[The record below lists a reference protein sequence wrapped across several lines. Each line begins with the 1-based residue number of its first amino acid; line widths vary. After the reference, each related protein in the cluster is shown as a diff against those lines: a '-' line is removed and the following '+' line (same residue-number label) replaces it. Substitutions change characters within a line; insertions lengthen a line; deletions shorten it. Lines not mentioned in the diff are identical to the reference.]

1 MQCNAIHDWFTF
13 FLVGVPFEVTS
24 AEEVLDAIST
34 FILSVQPGLSNT
46 WTITKLVALV
56 LRACRH
62 VMIMSFTHVI
72 CGAIN
77 SPGIQDR
84 ARTERKVVGQRRREA
99 KGLPIDPDKKT
110 RRNEAKHQGN
120 DIGRGRWA
128 LMKTDSSSGRLVV
141 LVAVGRQQV
150 QKSSK
155 PVCFD
160 FHFSLW
166 FFAFINLWVIM
177 IATSSAPRKR
187 PNPPELPASD
197 PILNTH

>member
-46 WTITKLVALV
+46 WTNTKLVALV

-128 LMKTDSSSGRLVV
+128 LMRTDSSRQQAGCLVV
-141 LVAVGRQQV
+141 HTSSSAGTRRQV

-155 PVCFD
+155 PVCF
-160 FHFSLW
+160 
-166 FFAFINLWVIM
+166 FALLPYFIHTK
-177 IATSSAPRKR
+177 A
-187 PNPPELPASD
+187 D
-197 PILNTH
+197 P